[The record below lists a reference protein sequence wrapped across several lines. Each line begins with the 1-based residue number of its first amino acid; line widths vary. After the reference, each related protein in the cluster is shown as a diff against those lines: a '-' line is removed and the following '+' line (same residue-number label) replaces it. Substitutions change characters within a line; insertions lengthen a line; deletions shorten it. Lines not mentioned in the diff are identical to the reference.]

1 MFELA
6 QARVQAFMEARTFCL
21 PEAFAIFAKV
31 RLIPGNGTSIDLA
44 DEEDSG
50 SHSTD
55 GGSDVEEEEAVDLM
69 VLLKT
74 RLKLRPSHLSCIAG
88 GFSNSLR
95 CAVAEAESI
104 GNIVIR
110 KSSIENGG
118 NGVFATK
125 LIKKGEELLPYWGE
139 LFVTSKENVG
149 TLVSNLKTV
158 RMVQTRKF
166 IKDSGLKEM

>member
-31 RLIPGNGTSIDLA
+31 RLIPGNGASTDLIEQRA
-44 DEEDSG
+44 DEEESG

-88 GFSNSLR
+88 GFSNTLR
-95 CAVAEAESI
+95 CAIVEAESI

-139 LFVTSKENVG
+139 LLSRVK
-149 TLVSNLKTV
+149 
-158 RMVQTRKF
+158 RMWERWSV
-166 IKDSGLKEM
+166 I

>member
-1 MFELA
+1 M
-6 QARVQAFMEARTFCL
+6 T
-21 PEAFAIFAKV
+21 
-31 RLIPGNGTSIDLA
+31 
-44 DEEDSG
+44 
-50 SHSTD
+50 
-55 GGSDVEEEEAVDLM
+55 
-69 VLLKT
+69 
-74 RLKLRPSHLSCIAG
+74 
-88 GFSNSLR
+88 
-95 CAVAEAESI
+95 EAESI

-110 KSSIENGG
+110 KSRIENGG

-166 IKDSGLKEM
+166 IKGSGLKEM